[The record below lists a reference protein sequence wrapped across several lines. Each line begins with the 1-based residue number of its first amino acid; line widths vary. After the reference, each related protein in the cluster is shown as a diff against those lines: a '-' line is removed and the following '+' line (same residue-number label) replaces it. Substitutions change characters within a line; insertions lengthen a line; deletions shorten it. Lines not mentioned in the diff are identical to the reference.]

1 VKNMVINE
9 IKFPIY
15 GMMIILSILIGM
27 IYIFFNIKSDIKK
40 DRRLSLFF
48 ILVIPFT
55 IIFGIYFTMVTSGNF
70 SLSNIGLS
78 SYGGLIGLLL
88 SALIFEKI
96 LPTKWKIFKYTIL
109 ALPLIYGISKLG
121 CTFVGCCY
129 GIPYN
134 GPLNISYPFRNV
146 YNVFPIQLT
155 EVLVFIIA
163 FFILNR
169 FKDKKNIIPITV
181 ITGATLKFLLDF
193 LRHSH
198 IDQILSVNQIFSI
211 LLVLIA
217 IIFIVKENKKTKR
230 NK

>member
-1 VKNMVINE
+1 MTINE

-15 GMMIILSILIGM
+15 GVMIILSILLGM
-27 IYIFFNIKSDIKK
+27 LYIFLNIKEDIKK
-40 DRRLSLFF
+40 DNRLLLYFV
-48 ILVIPFT
+48 LVVPFT
-55 IIFGIYFTMVTSGNF
+55 ILFGLYFSMVTSMNF
-70 SLSNIGLS
+70 NIFEVGLS
-78 SYGGLIGLLL
+78 SYGGLIGLIL
-88 SALIFEKI
+88 SSIIFEKI

-109 ALPLIYGISKLG
+109 ALPFIYGISKLG

-146 YNVFPIQLT
+146 YNVFPVQLT

-169 FKDKKNIIPITV
+169 FKDIKNIIPITV

-198 IDQILSVNQIFSI
+198 INQILSVNQIFS
-211 LLVLIA
+211 LVLVVIA
-217 IIFIVKENKKTKR
+217 VIFIVKNKKKTKR

>member
-1 VKNMVINE
+1 MIINE

-15 GMMIILSILIGM
+15 GIMIILSILIGM
-27 IYIFFNIKSDIKK
+27 IYIFLNIKSDIKK
-40 DRRLSLFF
+40 DRRLALFF
-48 ILVIPFT
+48 ILVFPFT
-55 IIFGIYFTMVTSGNF
+55 LLFGIYFTMITSGNF

-78 SYGGLIGLLL
+78 SYGGLIGLIL
-88 SALIFEKI
+88 SAVIFDKI
-96 LPTKWKIFKYTIL
+96 LPNDKKIIKYTIL

-169 FKDKKNIIPITV
+169 FKDIKNIIPITV

-198 IDQILSVNQIFSI
+198 INQILSVNQIFS
-211 LLVLIA
+211 LVLVVIA
-217 IIFIVKENKKTKR
+217 VIFIVKNKKKTKR